1 MLLFVLVF
9 YFVCILSE
17 ITYRTS
23 FFYHCS
29 IPEHNSGK
37 ETTSEQVPLRNN
49 RNDEKKNKKKKRKNS
64 VKDVL
69 TDAAFVDKHM
79 SALIKR
85 VTMVMAIADDLLGKK
100 MIQDEMYSNIDAAKT
115 NEKKM
120 RKLFQAVRTGGLLIK
135 SAFYTALQTNEPSLV
150 KDLGKNN
157 RYYFHP
163 VITLK
168 HCVYSCAF

>member
-1 MLLFVLVF
+1 MLLFVLVL
-9 YFVCILSE
+9 YFVFILSE
-17 ITYRTS
+17 MTYIICL

-29 IPEHNSGK
+29 VPEHSSGK

-49 RNDEKKNKKKKRKNS
+49 RNDEKIKKKKRS

-69 TDAAFVDKHM
+69 ADAEFVDKHM

-100 MIQDEMYSNIDAAKT
+100 MIQDETYSNIYAAKT
-115 NEKKM
+115 NAKKM
-120 RKLFQAVRTGGLLIK
+120 RKLFQVVRSGGLPIK

-150 KDLGKNN
+150 KDLEATEP
-157 RYYFHP
+157 FP
-163 VITLK
+163 
-168 HCVYSCAF
+168 